1 MLCLEDLVSVY
12 YKNNHDYIFLQYE
25 NKPIGKES
33 GGTVCSCNNDQDSIQ
48 NCTVPLYACTAVNY
62 VTVHLIA
69 VILRNHENLVQ
80 LYGLIHKKFNWNCAI
95 RFQIK
100 IMSCACLFNKY
111 NKRYFMYKTTFIFS
125 PVYSECVQMNTVN
138 QWTGCG
144 VKMNLKQSNW
154 VREGHPPSVKKKNKP
169 KSMAKR
175 VLRM

>member
-1 MLCLEDLVSVY
+1 MIIFSYNKKTNQLAKKVVVLCVVAIMTKILYS
-12 YKNNHDYIFLQYE
+12 
-25 NKPIGKES
+25 
-33 GGTVCSCNNDQDSIQ
+33 TVQCG
-48 NCTVPLYACTAVNY
+48 YACTVVNY

-80 LYGLIHKKFNWNCAI
+80 PYGLIHKKFNWNCAI

-154 VREGHPPSVKKKNKP
+154 VWEGHPPSVKKKKT
-169 KSMAKR
+169 KQAQKHG
-175 VLRM
+175 

>member
-1 MLCLEDLVSVY
+1 MRIWFL
-12 YKNNHDYIFLQYE
+12 YIIKIIMIIFFY
-25 NKPIGKES
+25 NKKTNQLAKKVVVLYVVAIMTKILYS
-33 GGTVCSCNNDQDSIQ
+33 TVQCG
-48 NCTVPLYACTAVNY
+48 YACTVVNY

-154 VREGHPPSVKKKNKP
+154 VWEGHPPSVKKKKQAQ
-169 KSMAKR
+169 KHG
-175 VLRM
+175 